1 MHELSFR
8 VYRNHPRVRVPAF
21 HFPTFRAAL
30 PLLPHLLKLRPR
42 RSAHSRPRQG
52 NTIAIWRIL
61 RCNPWS
67 LGGVDEVPARGKWTS
82 EAWTPPQDW
91 AGYDDPWAQ
100 TPMGMDRTD
109 DKTSVDTLEDFS
121 AKAEHHADAV
131 SVPRAS

>member
-1 MHELSFR
+1 MSSPFAYIAIIPVR
-8 VYRNHPRVRVPAF
+8 VYQRFISPLFAPRCRYY
-21 HFPTFRAAL
+21 PTCSSYAL
-30 PLLPHLLKLRPR
+30 GALRTHGLVKGTLL
-42 RSAHSRPRQG
+42 
-52 NTIAIWRIL
+52 AIWRIL

-131 SVPRAS
+131 SAPRAS

>member
-1 MHELSFR
+1 MSSPFAYIAIIPVR
-8 VYRNHPRVRVPAF
+8 VYQRFISPLFAPRCRYY
-21 HFPTFRAAL
+21 PTCSSYAL
-30 PLLPHLLKLRPR
+30 GALRTHGLVKGTLL
-42 RSAHSRPRQG
+42 
-52 NTIAIWRIL
+52 AIWRIL
-61 RCNPWS
+61 
-67 LGGVDEVPARGKWTS
+67 RGKWTS

-109 DKTSVDTLEDFS
+109 DETSVDTLEDFS